1 MYAGQQ
7 LTTGAQAQAY
17 ADHFIAVHIN
27 KLAGGKT
34 YSQLSSASLADPKN
48 ATLSAQVQTA
58 FRGETL
64 RGLLLNAYAF
74 DTIATVTYYAAIA
87 GVFLGAIMLLLVV
100 LGFRHAVSSRYHYP
114 AESK

>member
-7 LTTGAQAQAY
+7 LTTGAQAQVY
-17 ADHFIAVHIN
+17 ADHFIAVHVGKI
-27 KLAGGKT
+27 AGGQT
-34 YSQLSSASLADPKN
+34 YSQLSTASIADPKN

-74 DTIATVTYYAAIA
+74 DTIATVAYLAALA
-87 GVFLGAIMLLLVV
+87 ALVGGAIMVLLVS
-100 LGFRHAVSSRYHYP
+100 LGFRHALQPHYHYP
-114 AESK
+114 SDSK